1 MRFPHRGRVTF
12 LCLSKEKSPKER
24 TPRSLAAQKARG
36 SLRSSRSRALRN
48 SRDRASRATRSDSAR
63 LTTPGCAPVLGE
75 LLRGKTNSDPEVS
88 YIFSFSIYDL
98 MLT

>member
-1 MRFPHRGRVTF
+1 M
-12 LCLSKEKSPKER
+12 
-24 TPRSLAAQKARG
+24 PRSAWMRESG
-36 SLRSSRSRALRN
+36 RN